1 MCESAG
7 PWKSLGHMFQKFSND
22 SDLFF
27 FFSTL
32 LKLKFG
38 FVQRSER
45 IAMKTW
51 NFTGPWLQK
60 FTLLLSPW
68 TLGLRHPSK
77 AWFFWNAIYRMSQQR
92 TSIFKLHGR
101 KNENK
106 YSFEKGQG
114 WKVSILL
121 FPVLCIV
128 EFWKISGSKK
138 KCVSMNR
145 CIHLLINGF
154 SKKILT
160 PSQRSGGAANNKTII
175 RRAESTKAIRT
186 GTEVCLESS
195 SLEKLYWDWEWFFF
209 SIPQQP

>member
-1 MCESAG
+1 
-7 PWKSLGHMFQKFSND
+7 MFQRCSND
-22 SDLFF
+22 SSLFCF
-27 FFSTL
+27 FDSPQTKSCFCQAE
-32 LKLKFG
+32 LKDSDENLKFHG
-38 FVQRSER
+38 AATAIIYFIIV
-45 IAMKTW
+45 
-51 NFTGPWLQK
+51 PL
-60 FTLLLSPW
+60 

-114 WKVSILL
+114 WKVSILF

-160 PSQRSGGAANNKTII
+160 PSQPSGGAANNKTII
-175 RRAESTKAIRT
+175 RRAESTKAIGT

-195 SLEKLYWDWEWFFF
+195 SLELHWDWEWFFF